1 MPTMHQAASTDTAAV
16 SHASTP
22 IRGAYPRSVSAR
34 RTTGP
39 KTVKTYEFE
48 HELTYQ
54 ARLDRIAW
62 LKEQFKIAK

>member
-1 MPTMHQAASTDTAAV
+1 MADAV
-16 SHASTP
+16 
-22 IRGAYPRSVSAR
+22 
-34 RTTGP
+34 TGP
-39 KTVKTYEFE
+39 KTVKTYDFE